1 MLKIG
6 VFSMKHKYT
15 ARIIY
20 IFFLVIV
27 MAGCSGMHKNE
38 EANKSNV
45 TDVSFKNS
53 HDQSVTE
60 KMKQLLE
67 NEEEVKNIRAVNS
80 DKELLIAAEIDHMDR
95 FRLREI
101 EQKLREKVQKQ
112 YPDYKVIISTD
123 KKIFLELEQLENK
136 MRTENL
142 SKKKVEKEMNKIKNL
157 SKETT

>member
-1 MLKIG
+1 
-6 VFSMKHKYT
+6 MKHKYT

-80 DKELLIAAEIDHMDR
+80 DKELLIAAEINHMDR
-95 FRLREI
+95 FRLKEI
-101 EQKLREKVQKQ
+101 QQKLEKKVKKQ
-112 YPDYKVIISTD
+112 YADYKVTISTD

-136 MRTENL
+136 MRTKKL
-142 SKKKVEKEMNKIKNL
+142 SKKKFEKEMNRIKNL

>member
-1 MLKIG
+1 
-6 VFSMKHKYT
+6 MKHKYT
-15 ARIIY
+15 TRIIY

-27 MAGCSGMHKNE
+27 IAGCSGMHKNE

-80 DKELLIAAEIDHMDR
+80 DKELLIAAEINHMDR
-95 FRLREI
+95 FRLKEI
-101 EQKLREKVQKQ
+101 QQKLEKKVKKQ
-112 YPDYKVIISTD
+112 YEDYKVTISTD

-142 SKKKVEKEMNKIKNL
+142 SKKKFEKEMNRIKNL

>member
-1 MLKIG
+1 
-6 VFSMKHKYT
+6 MKHKYT
-15 ARIIY
+15 ARIIC

-38 EANKSNV
+38 ETNKSNV

-80 DKELLIAAEIDHMDR
+80 DKELLIAAEINHMDR
-95 FRLREI
+95 FRLKEI
-101 EQKLREKVQKQ
+101 QQKLEKKVKKQ
-112 YPDYKVIISTD
+112 YADYKVTISTD

-136 MRTENL
+136 MRTKKL
-142 SKKKVEKEMNKIKNL
+142 SKKKVEKEMNRIKNL

>member
-1 MLKIG
+1 
-6 VFSMKHKYT
+6 MKHKYT

-27 MAGCSGMHKNE
+27 MTGCSGMYKNE
-38 EANKSNV
+38 GANKPNV

-53 HDQSVTE
+53 NGQSGTE
-60 KMKQLLE
+60 IMKQLLE
-67 NEEEVKNIRAVNS
+67 NEEEVKNVRAVNF

-95 FRLREI
+95 FRLKEI
-101 EQKLREKVQKQ
+101 KQKLREKVQKQ

-142 SKKKVEKEMNKIKNL
+142 SKKKVEKEMNRIKKL

>member
-1 MLKIG
+1 
-6 VFSMKHKYT
+6 MKHKYT

-27 MAGCSGMHKNE
+27 MTGCSGMYKNE
-38 EANKSNV
+38 GANKPNV

-53 HDQSVTE
+53 HGQSGTE
-60 KMKQLLE
+60 IMKQLLE
-67 NEEEVKNIRAVNS
+67 NEEEVKNVRAVNF

-95 FRLREI
+95 FRLKEI

-142 SKKKVEKEMNKIKNL
+142 SKKKVEKEMNRIKNL